1 MKPASVR
8 AFNPPPSGISIMRS
22 WFRLASLG
30 FALAGFSKV
39 MALPGQRKLFR
50 SFGWPEDIML
60 IVGSLELGGALL
72 MSNRR
77 TRAIG
82 AATVT
87 AASVAVL
94 AAELEHGQTRL
105 APGRYAMIAA
115 ALTGIV

>member
-1 MKPASVR
+1 
-8 AFNPPPSGISIMRS
+8 MRS

-39 MALPGQRKLFR
+39 MALPQQRRLFR
-50 SFGWPEDIML
+50 SWGWPEDTML
-60 IVGSLELGGALL
+60 IIGGLELGGALL
-72 MSNRR
+72 MSSRR
-77 TRAIG
+77 TRHIG

-87 AASVAVL
+87 AVSVAVL

-115 ALTGIV
+115 ALTGIA